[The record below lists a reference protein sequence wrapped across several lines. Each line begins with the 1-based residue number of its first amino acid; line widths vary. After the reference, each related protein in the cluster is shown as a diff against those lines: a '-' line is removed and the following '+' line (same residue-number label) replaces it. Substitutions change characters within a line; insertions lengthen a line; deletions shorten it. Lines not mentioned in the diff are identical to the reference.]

1 MKITE
6 EGEIISKSPS
16 VFLGYYKNPEAT
28 EKTLQDGW
36 LYSGDKGF
44 IDEDGHLVVFD
55 RSKDVM
61 ILQDKSIFA
70 PQYLETRLKFA
81 PFIKDAWVIGH
92 ERPYITAVVCIDY
105 AVVGKWADDKK
116 INYTSYHELSQKPEV
131 YDLVEK
137 QIREANRSLKKPAKV
152 HKFLNLY
159 KEFDADDEELTR
171 TRKLR
176 RAFVENRYKMLVEA
190 LYQDTDSVHM
200 DTTITYEDG
209 RVSQIKTDLH
219 IRKYTH
225 RGGEVMQ
232 LFLQALITG
241 IMMGGIYALVAL
253 GWTLI
258 YKCSGVLNLAMGE
271 LTLIGAYVSLTL
283 YLWGIPFLLALLLTI
298 IIGFILG
305 LITERLFLDK
315 LIGEPVLTVIMVTVG
330 LSFFFRGIIVFIF
343 GTDTVIFDP
352 PVFPMKPIDFG
363 GIIIGQVY
371 LWSFIAAIVLLLVF
385 VAFFQY
391 TRWGLSMQATA
402 DDEMAALSL
411 GVSARFVYAI
421 AWGIAFVAAGVGGT
435 LLSNINGLN
444 ISVGYLGLLVLPA
457 VVLGGLNS
465 VPGAI
470 VGGIIIGVLQNLSG
484 TYLDRFFPGGVKEI
498 APFIFMVIILFYKP
512 FGLWGWERIERV

>member
-1 MKITE
+1 
-6 EGEIISKSPS
+6 
-16 VFLGYYKNPEAT
+16 
-28 EKTLQDGW
+28 
-36 LYSGDKGF
+36 
-44 IDEDGHLVVFD
+44 
-55 RSKDVM
+55 
-61 ILQDKSIFA
+61 
-70 PQYLETRLKFA
+70 
-81 PFIKDAWVIGH
+81 
-92 ERPYITAVVCIDY
+92 
-105 AVVGKWADDKK
+105 
-116 INYTSYHELSQKPEV
+116 
-131 YDLVEK
+131 
-137 QIREANRSLKKPAKV
+137 
-152 HKFLNLY
+152 
-159 KEFDADDEELTR
+159 
-171 TRKLR
+171 
-176 RAFVENRYKMLVEA
+176 
-190 LYQDTDSVHM
+190 
-200 DTTITYEDG
+200 
-209 RVSQIKTDLH
+209 
-219 IRKYTH
+219 
-225 RGGEVMQ
+225 MQ

-271 LTLIGAYVSLTL
+271 LTLIGAYISLTL
-283 YLWGIPFLLALLLTI
+283 YLWGVPFLLALLLTI

-305 LITERLFLDK
+305 LITERVFLDK

-352 PVFPMKPIDFG
+352 PVFPMKPIEIG

-435 LLSNINGLN
+435 LLGNINGLN

-498 APFIFMVIILFYKP
+498 APFVFMVIILFYKP